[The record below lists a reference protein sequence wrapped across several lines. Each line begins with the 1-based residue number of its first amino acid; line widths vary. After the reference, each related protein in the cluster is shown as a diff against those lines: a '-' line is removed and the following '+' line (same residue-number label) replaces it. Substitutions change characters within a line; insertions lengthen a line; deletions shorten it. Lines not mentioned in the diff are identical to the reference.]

1 MFTAEKVDDM
11 FSDAPVGGPA
21 TGGLA
26 PNRGL
31 VDSYDDPE
39 GYYNFQVPPLFV
51 SLPLTLT
58 HLSSFPLLVVVELLS
73 DISSLAPVWD

>member
-1 MFTAEKVDDM
+1 MQEKQAGGDEFDMFTAEKVDDM

-39 GYYNFQVPPLFV
+39 GYYNFQVPPLPVFL
-51 SLPLTLT
+51 SLTLT
-58 HLSSFPLLVVVELLS
+58 QIFSLLS
-73 DISSLAPVWD
+73 TAC